1 MSGNGNG
8 SNNGT
13 NNNGGNGNGGSAG
26 SGPSL
31 EQTLATTKGLLEANL
46 EAGVPAPEALE
57 NSRPRNWNS

>member
-8 SNNGT
+8 NND
-13 NNNGGNGNGGSAG
+13 NSNNGGNGNGGSAE

-46 EAGVPAPEALE
+46 DAGVPAPEALE
-57 NSRPRNWNS
+57 NSRPRNWTS